1 MTNTYA
7 TIAIVDDD
15 DSIRHALRQLLRAAD
30 FDALTFATAEEFLR
44 SADRAHVDCLIADI
58 NLPGMSGVALVQA
71 LAASGSP
78 VPVVLITA
86 RDDPATLDLI
96 RRAGPV
102 PHLRKPFSDD
112 DLFDAISRALAA

>member
-30 FDALTFATAEEFLR
+30 FDALTFATAEDFLR
-44 SADRAHVDCLIADI
+44 SGECAHVDCLIADI

-71 LAASGSP
+71 IAASGSA

-102 PHLRKPFSDD
+102 PHLHKPFSDD